1 MRNRRHIPLMPA
13 HASSSSS
20 PCPIMSSSMQDA
32 ATIVGKKIAEIAKG
46 HGIEKVAF
54 DRGGFAYHGRVKVSH
69 RCSYGQACGKP
80 AGMPWPPHQ

>member
-1 MRNRRHIPLMPA
+1 
-13 HASSSSS
+13 
-20 PCPIMSSSMQDA
+20 MQDA

-69 RCSYGQACGKP
+69 VAVTNCSYGQGCPVEIFPNQILTLKY
-80 AGMPWPPHQ
+80 